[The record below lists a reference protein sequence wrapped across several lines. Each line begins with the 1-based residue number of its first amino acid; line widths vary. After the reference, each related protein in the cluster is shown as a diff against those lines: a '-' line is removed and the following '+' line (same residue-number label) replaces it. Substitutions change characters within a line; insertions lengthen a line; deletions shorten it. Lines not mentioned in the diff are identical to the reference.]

1 MASLLTIRERK
12 ARWKELE
19 KLITSYNKRHKHN
32 SFQFSLPN
40 KELVFSG
47 IIRVFYERPHCCEQS
62 KCLQVDSQ
70 TTSAEIVAKIMEKL
84 DIREDPTNYALYHV
98 NTNSKCD
105 RLIGDSELPLTFM
118 LFYNEKE
125 QEDLKLV
132 LKQQSLLSTNEKR
145 KTLATPQKR
154 KRKREIE
161 VPKDAIT
168 DYGIAAFEEVTEC
181 EMTLLSKEADKVAEA
196 ARELVNIV
204 AKNGSPRYP
213 LPSKEHLWQHLRP
226 KAALIIM
233 HVKQLVIQATETTG
247 SHCMHQTYLKFV
259 TYQMDVI
266 TQNAKEVV
274 LTAKGMGGVA
284 NIEALSTDE
293 AVRKLIV
300 EAEALCNSV
309 SKCKQVIYM
318 VCVSGLL
325 VCTLPTWSKE
335 NPLKVGISWL
345 AKACK
350 NLLSYYVDSIL
361 IWYTVKAEILIVGNQ
376 LTHRGASLL

>member
-1 MASLLTIRERK
+1 
-12 ARWKELE
+12 
-19 KLITSYNKRHKHN
+19 
-32 SFQFSLPN
+32 
-40 KELVFSG
+40 
-47 IIRVFYERPHCCEQS
+47 
-62 KCLQVDSQ
+62 
-70 TTSAEIVAKIMEKL
+70 
-84 DIREDPTNYALYHV
+84 
-98 NTNSKCD
+98 
-105 RLIGDSELPLTFM
+105 
-118 LFYNEKE
+118 
-125 QEDLKLV
+125 
-132 LKQQSLLSTNEKR
+132 
-145 KTLATPQKR
+145 
-154 KRKREIE
+154 
-161 VPKDAIT
+161 
-168 DYGIAAFEEVTEC
+168 
-181 EMTLLSKEADKVAEA
+181 
-196 ARELVNIV
+196 
-204 AKNGSPRYP
+204 
-213 LPSKEHLWQHLRP
+213 
-226 KAALIIM
+226 
-233 HVKQLVIQATETTG
+233 
-247 SHCMHQTYLKFV
+247 
-259 TYQMDVI
+259 MDVI